1 MAVVFSVEGV
11 GPGASYSLPH
21 MCAAAAAAY
30 SGPCGRL

>member
-21 MCAAAAAAY
+21 MCAAAAY